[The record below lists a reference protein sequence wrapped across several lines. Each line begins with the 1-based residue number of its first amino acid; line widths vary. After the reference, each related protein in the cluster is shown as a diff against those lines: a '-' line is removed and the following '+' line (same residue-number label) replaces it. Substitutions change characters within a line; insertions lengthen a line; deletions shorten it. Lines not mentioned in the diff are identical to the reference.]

1 MKRGPK
7 MMALGDPRG
16 FSGVFVFCDEKR
28 ETRAMNEVT
37 DLLNT
42 ELDENFPI
50 NHSHQMETIDNA
62 EVADITDETHSS
74 LDGGPMLSKR
84 IKSVAEEIEDEL
96 AQLGGA
102 TRGGDNDQESTT
114 THHPKKFINLKVQL
128 KHKRAR
134 FMDVGGRGLGLV
146 WIDQK
151 FASIT
156 SPTSSSKPLDV
167 VDLLEPIFEAALK
180 DKKLPTRFT
189 SRMVPLQSIVTASS
203 SSIAEAV
210 FNLSKSFLP
219 LSNTNTNSEDAI
231 STKVGE
237 GEGQEDSSNR
247 SHIKIRPVIPFKV
260 EMRSRSNTTL
270 KKDDVIS
277 TVSKALSGVSECYFR
292 PDHLTHELLV
302 IVEVVKFLA
311 GVSIIKRSRWERFE
325 KYNIR
330 IAAESVEERAARF
343 AKAAS
348 VRVQAQAK
356 EERDF
361 DNGDNEDNG
370 RLNDKEG
377 GVVMWF
383 PPEKTSESQSIVTEQ
398 VLPGIE
404 GSTNIPSS
412 SIANVSHS
420 AVAVHVPS
428 LGRFCIGSHPDCFLS
443 YEVENKVINMNHTFV
458 LEGFRG
464 KGFGAILVDKALDF
478 AEQEGMTV
486 NPSCSFVSNEM
497 LKRKKWKKADA
508 AQNTYSLA

>member
-1 MKRGPK
+1 

-50 NHSHQMETIDNA
+50 NHSHQVDTVDNA
-62 EVADITDETHSS
+62 EVADNPDETHSP

-156 SPTSSSKPLDV
+156 SPTSPSKPLDV
-167 VDLLEPIFEAALK
+167 VDLVEPIFEAALK

-189 SRMVPLQSIVTASS
+189 SRMVPLQSIVSASS

-210 FNLSKSFLP
+210 LNLSKSFLP
-219 LSNTNTNSEDAI
+219 LSNTSTNAEDAI

-237 GEGQEDSSNR
+237 GEGQGDSSNR

-361 DNGDNEDNG
+361 DNGDNDDDDG

-383 PPEKTSESQSIVTEQ
+383 PPEKTNVSQSIVTEQ

-404 GSTNIPSS
+404 VSTNIPST
-412 SIANVSHS
+412 SIANVSH
-420 AVAVHVPS
+420 AVVAVHEPT
-428 LGRFCIGSHPDCFLS
+428 LGRFCIESQPDCFLS

-458 LEGFRG
+458 HEGFRG
-464 KGFGAILVDKALDF
+464 KGFGATLVDKALEF

-486 NPSCSFVSNEM
+486 NPSCSFVSKEM

-508 AQNTYSLA
+508 AQNIYSLA